1 MADPINR
8 KPDLPPIDPD
18 DGVAL
23 RTYYE
28 SLRGQMV
35 GVRSRWDALYDQL
48 RCFFAPRSLRDD
60 PSQVNAGE
68 RNDFEIINETG
79 LLALRVLASGML
91 TGMSPPTRPWFEF
104 AVDDPAFA
112 DDKDVKEWCE
122 ALAKRVR
129 EVMLASNYYETMLEM
144 YETEGLYGTCAF
156 LIEADTKTVI
166 RCKPFPTGS
175 YYLGVGDDLRVDLC
189 IRVLE
194 MTVRNIV
201 EKFGRENTAPSTLA
215 MYDSNAGGNKET
227 YLPVVHVIHKGS
239 YFGESKRGQD
249 IMPWVS
255 TWYEQGSFNP
265 DKGVLRIAGFEEN
278 PLITGR
284 WQTVGENIYGESPA
298 FDILGSTMSL
308 QAWEERL
315 AQAAEKQFNPS
326 MVADASINPAKLT
339 NLPGDWMFVDF
350 KDGKAPLAPAYQID
364 FKLEFGLKMLERIEG
379 RINEGLFKNVFQLF
393 TDSDRREITA
403 EEIRAKVQERLSVLG
418 PVIERNTG
426 ELHKPSIMRIVNI
439 MRRTPGAMPPIP
451 EKLKAKDGGLAFS
464 IKVAFKSILSSS
476 AEMIG
481 MNNINQVMAFI
492 AQEAALFQDMPDNFD
507 TDAIAVRYAKLANM
521 PADCIRD
528 VAERDK
534 IRKAKRAAQAQ
545 QQAADNAKNLAQ
557 AAQVA
562 SQTPGGGGQTLLQKV
577 APAMA
582 GGDQS

>member
-1 MADPINR
+1 MPDPINR

-35 GVRSRWDALYDQL
+35 GVRSLWDPLYDQL
-48 RCFFAPRSLRDD
+48 RAFFAPRSFRAD
-60 PSQVNAGE
+60 PSEVNDGS
-68 RNDFEIINETG
+68 RQDFEIINETG

-104 AVDDPAFA
+104 AIDDPRFA
-112 DDKDVKEWCE
+112 EDKDAKEWCE
-122 ALAKRVR
+122 KLATRVR
-129 EVMLASNYYETMLEM
+129 EVMLMSNYYETMLEM

-156 LIEADTKTVI
+156 LIEADTKTII
-166 RCKPFPTGS
+166 RCKPFATGS

-189 IRVLE
+189 IRVID

-239 YFGESKRGQD
+239 YFGESKRGKAV
-249 IMPWVS
+249 MPWVS

-265 DKGVLRIAGFEEN
+265 ETGVLRISGFEEN

-284 WQTVGENIYGESPA
+284 WKTIDNNIYGESPA
-298 FDILGSTMSL
+298 FDILGSAMSL

-315 AQAAEKQFNPS
+315 SQGAEKGFNPP
-326 MVADASINPAKLT
+326 MVADASINPSKLT
-339 NLPGDWMFVDF
+339 NLPGEFMYVDF

-379 RINEGLFKNVFQLF
+379 RINEGMFKNVFQLF

-403 EEIRAKVQERLSVLG
+403 EEIRAKAQERLSVLG

-439 MRRTPGAMPPIP
+439 MRRTPGVMPPVP
-451 EKLKAKDGGLAFS
+451 ENLKDQDGHLAFS
-464 IKVAFKSILSSS
+464 IKVSFKSILATA
-476 AEMIG
+476 AEMTG
-481 MNNINQVMAFI
+481 LNNIFTVMNFI
-492 AQEAALFQDMPDNFD
+492 SQEAALYQDMPDNFD
-507 TDAIAVRYAKLANM
+507 TDAIALRVAKLANM
-521 PADCIRD
+521 PADCVRD
-528 VAERDK
+528 VAEREK
-534 IRKAKRAAQAQ
+534 VRAAKRQAQ
-545 QQAADNAKNLAQ
+545 QQQAAAENAKNLAQ

-562 SQTPGGGGQTLLQKV
+562 STTPGGGGQSLLQKV
-577 APAMA
+577 APAIA
-582 GGDQS
+582 GGDEQ

>member
-1 MADPINR
+1 MEKINR

-35 GVRSRWDALYDQL
+35 GVRSQWDQLYDQL
-48 RCFFAPRSLRDD
+48 RCFFAPRSFRDD

-68 RNDFEIINETG
+68 REDFEIINETG
-79 LLALRVLASGML
+79 LLALRVLSSGML

-104 AVDDPAFA
+104 AVDDPQYA
-112 DDKDVKEWCE
+112 DDKEVKEWCE
-122 ALAKRVR
+122 ALAKKVR
-129 EVMLASNYYETMLEM
+129 EVMLQSNYYDTLLEM

-166 RCKPFPTGS
+166 RCKPYPTGS

-227 YLPVVHVIHKGS
+227 YLPIVHVIHKGN
-239 YFGESKRGQD
+239 YFGESKKRKMQ
-249 IMPWVS
+249 PWVS

-265 DKGVLRIAGFEEN
+265 TTGVLRISGFEEN
-278 PLITGR
+278 PLITAR
-284 WQTVGENIYGESPA
+284 WKTVGENIYGESPA

-315 AQAAEKQFNPS
+315 AQGAEKQFNPP
-326 MVADASINPAKLT
+326 MVADASINPSKLT
-339 NLPGDWMFVDF
+339 NLPGEFMYVDF
-350 KDGKAPLAPAYQID
+350 KDGKAPLAPAYQVD

-379 RINEGLFKNVFQLF
+379 RINEGMFKSVFQLF

-403 EEIRAKVQERLSVLG
+403 EEIRAKAQERLSVLG

-426 ELHKPSIMRIVNI
+426 EIHKPSISRIVNI
-439 MRRTPGAMPPIP
+439 MRRTPGAMPPVP
-451 EKLKAKDGGLAFS
+451 EKLKAQDGGLAFS
-464 IKVAFKSILSSS
+464 LKVSFKSILASA
-476 AEMIG
+476 AEMVG
-481 MNNINQVMAFI
+481 MNNINQVMTFVG
-492 AQEAALFQDMPDNFD
+492 QEAALFQDMPDNFD
-507 TDAIAVRYAKLANM
+507 TDAIAVGYARLANL
-521 PADCIRD
+521 PAAFIRD
-528 VAERDK
+528 VAERDAV
-534 IRKAKRAAQAQ
+534 RKAKRAAQAQ
-545 QQAADNAKNLAQ
+545 QAAAENAKNLAQ

-562 SQTPGGGGQTLLQKV
+562 SQTPGGGGQTLLQKT
-577 APAMA
+577 APQLA
-582 GGDQS
+582 GGDEQ